1 MTNSIKEIPEV
12 GVQLP
17 EWLVTLH
24 LYVWQVWGKRRLA
37 TKQWVNIMA
46 LAEEC

>member
-1 MTNSIKEIPEV
+1 MLIPVSPSIHARTTTVEHVNLQDMTNSIKEIPEL

-24 LYVWQVWGKRRLA
+24 LYV
-37 TKQWVNIMA
+37 
-46 LAEEC
+46 

>member
-1 MTNSIKEIPEV
+1 MDRTHFILEIPEV

-24 LYVWQVWGKRRLA
+24 LNVRQCIRMRGNGCTRNHL
-37 TKQWVNIMA
+37 TIG
-46 LAEEC
+46 